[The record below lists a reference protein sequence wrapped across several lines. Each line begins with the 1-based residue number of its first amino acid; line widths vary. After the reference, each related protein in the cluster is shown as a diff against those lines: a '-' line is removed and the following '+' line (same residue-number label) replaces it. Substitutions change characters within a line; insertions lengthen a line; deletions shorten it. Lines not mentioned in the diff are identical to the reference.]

1 MKAPLSAVAIATACF
16 FVCAGCDRGVDTAAP
31 PSGSQNAN
39 EPAPLTHTYH
49 TRGIIQSLPEAN
61 KPTAE
66 LMIQHEAI
74 NDFVD
79 GKGAV
84 VGMNAM
90 TMPFPRL
97 APGVS
102 LDGLA
107 VGDKISFSFTNT
119 WTGPEATRK
128 PAWVIDTI
136 SKLPAETELIF
147 GKKVAPDSETK

>member
-1 MKAPLSAVAIATACF
+1 MKAPLSAVAIAAACF
-16 FVCAGCDRGVDTAAP
+16 FVCVACDRGVDT
-31 PSGSQNAN
+31 SGPASGPQNAN

-97 APGVS
+97 APGVT

-107 VGDKISFSFTNT
+107 VGDKIAFSFTNT
-119 WTGPEATRK
+119 WTGPETARK
-128 PAWVIDTI
+128 PAWVVDNV

-147 GKKVAPDSETK
+147 GKKVTPVPEAK